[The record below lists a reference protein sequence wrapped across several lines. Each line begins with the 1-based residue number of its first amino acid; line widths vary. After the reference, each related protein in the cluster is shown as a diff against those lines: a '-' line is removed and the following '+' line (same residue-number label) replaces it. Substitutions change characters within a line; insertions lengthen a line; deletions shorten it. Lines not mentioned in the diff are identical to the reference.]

1 MAHKLLS
8 MITPDA
14 ISFFTKGEILK
25 SLQRAG
31 WATAGI
37 ECVAFESVADH
48 SYGTAL
54 ISLFLAKKLE
64 EDGEDIDL
72 GETLAMAI
80 LHDLGEAV
88 VSDIPS
94 TPDTIDS
101 ERFVAEK
108 STLEMR
114 ALQSILDP
122 LGDLGGFLRNQWD
135 TYRQG
140 ISLEARVVGSADT
153 LDMLV
158 HALSMERSGVSPDLL
173 QGFFDSGRARL
184 EGFGIALAM
193 NLYRD
198 LERQHVSSRGD
209 GSR

>member
-1 MAHKLLS
+1 
-8 MITPDA
+8 MIAPDA
-14 ISFFTKGEILK
+14 ISFFMKGEILK

-37 ECVAFESVADH
+37 DCVAFESVAEH

-54 ISLFLAKKLE
+54 ISLFLATKLK
-64 EDGEDIDL
+64 EDGENIDL

-94 TPDTIDS
+94 APDAIDT
-101 ERFVAEK
+101 EGFLAEK
-108 STLEMR
+108 SALETR
-114 ALQSILDP
+114 ALESIMAP
-122 LGDLGGFLRNQWD
+122 LGDVGGVLLSQWD

-140 ISLEARVVGSADT
+140 ISFEASVVGSADV

-158 HALSMERSGVSPDLL
+158 HAVSMERSGVSPRLL
-173 QGFFDSGRARL
+173 QGFFDSGRDRL
-184 EGFGIALAM
+184 EELGIAFAID
-193 NLYRD
+193 LYRE
-198 LERQHVSSRGD
+198 LEEEH
-209 GSR
+209 GSTGVDERA